1 MLHRLPFRAMGGD
14 MLVIL
19 ERKTDTPPSILDEV
33 PIWFEGWEQALS
45 RFRPDSELS
54 RLNQTF
60 DQPVE
65 VSDTLWDVFQYALS
79 AETITNGLV
88 TPTVFDA
95 MLEAGYNQSFDNL
108 PRNQSGNGLQVL
120 SAVNP
125 LSLVTWDE
133 KSQTIC
139 LPFGVRLD
147 FGGVAKGWAAHQ
159 TAERLKEY
167 GSALMNAAGDIAIS
181 SALASGESW
190 KIGVN
195 NPFAPDTDFETL
207 NLKRCGVATSGK
219 DRRRWTQN
227 GLPRH
232 HIINPYTGQPA
243 ETDVMTATIV
253 APTVMEAEAAAK
265 AVLILGAEEGLKW
278 IEYDP
283 VLAGI
288 IVLENGHTFYSQ
300 RICGAAHRP
309 EGLIGNTIFSKKP
322 SGRFV

>member
-1 MLHRLPFRAMGGD
+1 MVHRLPFRAMGGE
-14 MLVIL
+14 MLAIL
-19 ERKTDTPPSILDEV
+19 EGDTDSPPSILDEV
-33 PIWFEGWEQALS
+33 PNWFEGWEQTLS
-45 RFRPDSELS
+45 RFRADSELS

-88 TPTVFDA
+88 TPTVLDA
-95 MLEAGYNQSFDNL
+95 LLEAGYSQSFDNL
-108 PRNQSGNGLQVL
+108 PRSQSQHGLQMVA
-120 SAVNP
+120 AVNP

-139 LPFGVRLD
+139 LPYGIRLD

-159 TAERLKEY
+159 TAERLNEY
-167 GSALMNAAGDIAIS
+167 GSAVMNAAGDIAIS
-181 SALASGESW
+181 NLLANGEPW
-190 KIGVN
+190 QIGVR
-195 NPFAPDTDFETL
+195 NPFVPGTDFES
-207 NLKRCGVATSGK
+207 LKLHRCGVATSGR
-219 DRRRWTQN
+219 DRRHWSQN

-232 HIINPYTGQPA
+232 HIIDPNTGQPA
-243 ETDVMTATIV
+243 ETNVMTATIV

-278 IEYDP
+278 IESDP

-288 IVLENGHTFYSQ
+288 IVLDNGHTFYSQ
-300 RICGAAHRP
+300 RIS
-309 EGLIGNTIFSKKP
+309 EYL
-322 SGRFV
+322 

>member
-14 MLVIL
+14 MLAIL
-19 ERKTDTPPSILDEV
+19 ESGTKFPPSILGEV
-33 PIWFEGWEQALS
+33 PGWFEGWEQTLS

-54 RLNQTF
+54 RLNQAF
-60 DQPVE
+60 DQPVQ

-88 TPTVFDA
+88 TPTVLDA
-95 MLEAGYNQSFDNL
+95 LLEAGYSQSFDNL
-108 PRNQSGNGLQVL
+108 PRSQSQHGLQVL

-125 LSLVTWDE
+125 LSMVTWDE

-139 LPFGVRLD
+139 LPYGVRLD

-181 SALASGESW
+181 GSLANGASW
-190 KIGVN
+190 QIGIR
-195 NPFAPDTDFETL
+195 NPFESGADFENL
-207 NLKRCGVATSGK
+207 NLRRCGVATSGK
-219 DRRRWTQN
+219 DRRHWNQN

-232 HIINPYTGQPA
+232 HIIDPYTGQPA
-243 ETDVMTATIV
+243 ETNVVTATIV

-265 AVLILGAEEGLKW
+265 ATLILGAEEGLKW
-278 IEYDP
+278 IEADP

-288 IVLENGHTFYSQ
+288 IVLENGHTLYSQ
-300 RICGAAHRP
+300 RIN
-309 EGLIGNTIFSKKP
+309 EYL
-322 SGRFV
+322 

>member
-1 MLHRLPFRAMGGD
+1 MFHRFSFRAMGGE
-14 MLVIL
+14 MLAIL
-19 ERKTDTPPSILDEV
+19 EGGTDSPPSILDKV
-33 PIWFEGWEQALS
+33 PSWFEDWEQTLS
-45 RFRPDSELS
+45 RFRSDSELS

-65 VSDTLWDVFQYALS
+65 VSGTLWDVFQYALS

-88 TPTVFDA
+88 TPTVLDA
-95 MLEAGYNQSFDNL
+95 LLEAGYDQNFETL
-108 PRNQSGNGLQVL
+108 PRHQSGHSLQVL

-125 LSLVTWDE
+125 LSAVTWNE

-139 LPFGVRLD
+139 LPYGVHLD

-159 TAERLKEY
+159 TAERLKEH

-181 SALASGESW
+181 GSLASGAPW
-190 KIGVN
+190 QIGVR
-195 NPFAPDTDFETL
+195 NPFAPGTDFETL
-207 NLKRCGVATSGK
+207 NLNRCGVATSGR
-219 DRRRWTQN
+219 DRRHWNQN

-232 HIINPYTGQPA
+232 HIIDPSTGQPA
-243 ETDVMTATIV
+243 ETNVMTATIV

-278 IEYDP
+278 IEADP

-300 RICGAAHRP
+300 RIS
-309 EGLIGNTIFSKKP
+309 EYL
-322 SGRFV
+322 

>member
-14 MLVIL
+14 MLAIL
-19 ERKTDTPPSILDEV
+19 ESGTKFPPSILGEV
-33 PIWFEGWEQALS
+33 PGWFEGWEQTLS

-60 DQPVE
+60 DQPVQ
-65 VSDTLWDVFQYALS
+65 VSDMLWDVFQYALS

-88 TPTVFDA
+88 TPTVLDA
-95 MLEAGYNQSFDNL
+95 LLEAGYSQSFDNL
-108 PRNQSGNGLQVL
+108 PRSQSQHGLQVL

-125 LSLVTWDE
+125 LSMVTWDE

-139 LPFGVRLD
+139 LPYGVRLD

-181 SALASGESW
+181 GALANGAPW
-190 KIGVN
+190 QIGIR
-195 NPFAPDTDFETL
+195 NPFEPGADFENL
-207 NLKRCGVATSGK
+207 NLRRCGVATSGK
-219 DRRRWTQN
+219 DRRHWNQN

-232 HIINPYTGQPA
+232 HIIDPYTGQPA
-243 ETDVMTATIV
+243 ETNVVTATIV

-265 AVLILGAEEGLKW
+265 ATLILGAEEGLKW
-278 IEYDP
+278 IEADP

-288 IVLENGHTFYSQ
+288 IVLENGHTLYSQ
-300 RICGAAHRP
+300 RIN
-309 EGLIGNTIFSKKP
+309 EYL
-322 SGRFV
+322 